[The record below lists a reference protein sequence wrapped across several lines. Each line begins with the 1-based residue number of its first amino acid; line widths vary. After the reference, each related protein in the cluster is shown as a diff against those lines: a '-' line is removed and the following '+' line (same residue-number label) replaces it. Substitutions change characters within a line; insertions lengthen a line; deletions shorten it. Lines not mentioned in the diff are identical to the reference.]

1 MLHPCAEPACA
12 VLLPAGTSRCPAHAK
27 VQDLK
32 RGTAQERGYTSRW
45 ATRAAL
51 FRKAYP
57 LCGMR
62 PEGQTPVGSRC
73 YEEGRITPATEV
85 DHIIP
90 HRGNPDLFW
99 DEINNWGS
107 LCGPCHKAK
116 TGAGL

>member
-1 MLHPCAEPACA
+1 MTRARKICSHPGCVNLQP
-12 VLLPAGTSRCPAHAK
+12 CPTPGHAK
-27 VQDLK
+27 
-32 RGTAQERGYTSRW
+32 EPW
-45 ATRAAL
+45 AGSTRRRRLPGDWNRRRRSVLARDPVCRICQNAL
-51 FRKAYP
+51 S
-57 LCGMR
+57 
-62 PEGQTPVGSRC
+62 V
-73 YEEGRITPATEV
+73 EV